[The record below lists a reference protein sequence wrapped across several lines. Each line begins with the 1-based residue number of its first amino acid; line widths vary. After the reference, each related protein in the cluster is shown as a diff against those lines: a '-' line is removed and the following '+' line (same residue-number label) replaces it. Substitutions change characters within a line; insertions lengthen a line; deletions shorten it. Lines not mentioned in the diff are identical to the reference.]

1 MEWWLILTIIFSSL
15 IVLLA
20 LGIPVAFAFLIVN
33 LGGAALLQGGTGG
46 FQQLIH
52 SIYGSVT
59 SFSLLPIP
67 LFVLM
72 GEILW
77 QTNIAARALGA
88 LDKLLGRVPGRLSLL
103 TVLSGTIFA
112 ALSGSTIANTAM
124 LGSLLLP
131 DLKKRG
137 YADDLS
143 MGAIMASGAL
153 AMLIPPS
160 ALAVVFA
167 VIAKVSIGKVLI
179 ALIAPGLLL
188 ALLYAGY
195 IMLRATFNPAA
206 APTHDVAPAS
216 FREQILGL
224 LLYVAPLS
232 FIVFMVIGVMVLGVA
247 TPTEAAAFGCLGSII
262 LAAAYRDLNWQRF
275 RDSIHGTLRIS
286 AMMLVIMASAIGFSQ
301 LLAYS
306 GGSRGLLEYVMSFNA
321 SPIVLLILMQLILL
335 ILGCFMEQIAI
346 MLITLPIFMPIVK
359 AAGIDPIWFSV
370 VCLINLEVAL
380 LTPPFGLL
388 LFVMKGAAPPEVKMH
403 HVYIAVL
410 PFLAIDIVVIG
421 LLIAVPEIAT
431 VFGGVVR

>member
-1 MEWWLILTIIFSSL
+1 VEWSLTLTIIFGSL
-15 IVLLA
+15 ILLLA
-20 LGIPVAFAFLIVN
+20 LGVPVAFAFLIIN
-33 LGGAALLQGGTGG
+33 LAGAAFLQGGTGG

-77 QTNIAARALGA
+77 QTNIAARALTA
-88 LDKLLGRVPGRLSLL
+88 LDRLLGRVPGRLSLL

-137 YADDLS
+137 YAGDLS

-160 ALAVVFA
+160 ALAVIFC
-167 VIAKVSIGKVLI
+167 VIAKISIGKVLV

-188 ALLYAGY
+188 AAAYAVY
-195 IMLRATFNPAA
+195 IMARAKLDPAA
-206 APTHDVAPAS
+206 APAYDVQTS
-216 FREQILGL
+216 STREKLMGL

-232 FIVFMVIGVMVLGVA
+232 FVVFMVIGVMSLGVA
-247 TPTEAAAFGCLGSII
+247 TPTEAAAFGCVGSIL
-262 LAAAYRDLNWQRF
+262 LAAAYRDLTWKRF
-275 RDSIHGTLRIS
+275 RDSIEGTLRIS
-286 AMMLVIMASAIGFSQ
+286 AMMLVIMACAIGFSQ

-306 GGSRGLLEYVMSFNA
+306 GGSRGLLEYVMSFDA
-321 SPIVLLILMQLILL
+321 SPIVLFIFMQLILL
-335 ILGCFMEQIAI
+335 VLGCFMEQIAI
-346 MLITLPIFMPIVK
+346 MLITLPIFMPIIK
-359 AAGIDPIWFSV
+359 AAGIDPIWFAV

-388 LFVMKGAAPPEVKMH
+388 LFVMKGAAPSVKMQE
-403 HVYIAVL
+403 VYLAAA
-410 PFLAIDIVVIG
+410 PFILIDILIIG
-421 LLIAVPEIAT
+421 LLIAFPGIAT
-431 VFGGVVR
+431 VFAGLVR

>member
-1 MEWWLILTIIFSSL
+1 VEWGLILSIIFGSL
-15 IVLLA
+15 LLLLA
-20 LGIPVAFAFLIVN
+20 LGVPVAFAFLIIN
-33 LGGAALLQGGTGG
+33 LAGAALLQGGTGG

-77 QTNIAARALGA
+77 QTNIAARALSA

-160 ALAVVFA
+160 ALAVIFA
-167 VIAKVSIGKVLI
+167 VIAKISIGKVLV
-179 ALIAPGLLL
+179 ALIAPGLIL
-188 ALLYAGY
+188 AALYALY
-195 IMLRATFNPAA
+195 IMARAKLNPTA
-206 APTHDVAPAS
+206 APAYDVRPAS
-216 FREQILGL
+216 VREQMMGL
-224 LLYVAPLS
+224 VLYVAPLS
-232 FIVFMVIGVMVLGVA
+232 FVVFMVIGVMFIGVA
-247 TPTEAAAFGCLGSII
+247 TPTEAAAFGCVGSIA
-262 LAAAYRDLNWQRF
+262 LAAAYRDLTWKRF
-275 RDSIHGTLRIS
+275 RDSLEGTLRIS
-286 AMMLVIMASAIGFSQ
+286 AMMLVIMACAIGFSQ

-306 GGSRGLLEYVMSFNA
+306 GGSRGLLDYVMSFDA

-335 ILGCFMEQIAI
+335 VLGCFMEQIAI
-346 MLITLPIFMPIVK
+346 MLITLPIFMPIIK
-359 AAGIDPIWFSV
+359 AAGIDPIWFAV

-388 LFVMKGAAPPEVKMH
+388 LFVMKGAAPSVRMQQ
-403 HVYIAVL
+403 VYKAAW
-410 PFLAIDIVVIG
+410 PFIIIDVAVIG
-421 LLIAVPEIAT
+421 LLIAFPGIAT
-431 VFGGVVR
+431 VFASLVR

>member
-1 MEWWLILTIIFSSL
+1 MEWWLILCIIFGAL
-15 IVLLA
+15 LLLLA
-20 LGIPVAFAFLIVN
+20 LGVPVAFAFVMVN

-77 QTNIAARALGA
+77 QTNIAARALVA
-88 LDKLLGRVPGRLSLL
+88 LDQLLGRLPGRLSLL
-103 TVLSGTIFA
+103 TVTSGTIFS

-160 ALAVVFA
+160 ALAVIFA
-167 VIAKVSIGKVLI
+167 VIAKISIGKVLI

-188 ALLYAGY
+188 AALYAGY

-206 APTHDVAPAS
+206 APAYDVKQVS
-216 FREQILGL
+216 GRTKLIGIV
-224 LLYVAPLS
+224 LYVAPLS
-232 FIVFMVIGVMVLGVA
+232 FVVFMVIGVMVLGVA
-247 TPTEAAAFGCLGSII
+247 TPTEAAAFGCVGSIV
-262 LAAAYRDLNWQRF
+262 LAAVYRDLNWKRF
-275 RDSIHGTLRIS
+275 RDSIEGTLRIS

-306 GGSRGLLEYVMSFNA
+306 GGSRGLLEYVMSFEA

-335 ILGCFMEQIAI
+335 VLGCFMEQIAI
-346 MLITLPIFMPIVK
+346 MLITLPIFMPIIK
-359 AAGIDPIWFSV
+359 AAGIDPIWFAV
-370 VCLINLEVAL
+370 LCLINLEVAL

-388 LFVMKGAAPPEVKMH
+388 LFVMKGAAPQVNMQQ
-403 HVYIAVL
+403 VYLAAL
-410 PFLAIDIVVIG
+410 PFLVIDIAVIG
-421 LLIAVPEIAT
+421 LLIAFPGIAT
-431 VFGGVVR
+431 VFAGLVR

>member
-1 MEWWLILTIIFSSL
+1 VEWWLILCIIFGSL
-15 IVLLA
+15 LVLLA
-20 LGIPVAFAFLIVN
+20 LGVPVAFAFLIVN
-33 LGGAALLQGGTGG
+33 LGGAALLQGGAGA

-77 QTNIAARALGA
+77 QTNIAARALAA

-103 TVLSGTIFA
+103 TVTSGTIFA

-167 VIAKVSIGKVLI
+167 VIAKISIGKVLI

-188 ALLYAGY
+188 AVLYAAY
-195 IMLRATFNPAA
+195 IMLRATWNPSA
-206 APTHDVAPAS
+206 APAYDVKPAS
-216 FREQILGL
+216 GREKLRGL

-232 FIVFMVIGVMVLGVA
+232 FVVFMVIGVMVLGVA
-247 TPTEAAAFGCLGSII
+247 TPTEAAAFGCVGSII
-262 LAAAYRDLNWQRF
+262 LAAVYRDLTWKRF
-275 RDSIHGTLRIS
+275 RDSFEGTLRIS
-286 AMMLVIMASAIGFSQ
+286 AMMLVIMAMAIGFSQ

-306 GGSRGLLEYVMSFNA
+306 GGSRGFLDYVMSFDA
-321 SPIVLLILMQLILL
+321 SPIMLLILMQLILL
-335 ILGCFMEQIAI
+335 VLGCFMEQIAI
-346 MLITLPIFMPIVK
+346 MLITLPIFMPIIK
-359 AAGIDPIWFSV
+359 AAGIDPIWFAV

-388 LFVMKGAAPPEVKMH
+388 LFVMKGAAPNVNMQQ
-403 HVYIAVL
+403 VYTAAF
-410 PFLAIDIVVIG
+410 PFLLIDIVVIG
-421 LLIAVPEIAT
+421 LLIAFPGIAM
-431 VFGGVVR
+431 VFAGLVR

>member
-1 MEWWLILTIIFSSL
+1 MEWWLILGIIFGSL
-15 IVLLA
+15 LLLLA
-20 LGIPVAFAFLIVN
+20 LGVPVAFAFLIIN
-33 LGGAALLQGGTGG
+33 LAGAAALQGGTGG
-46 FQQLIH
+46 FHQLIH

-77 QTNIAARALGA
+77 QTNIAARALTA
-88 LDKLLGRVPGRLSLL
+88 LDRLLGRVPGRLSML

-160 ALAVVFA
+160 ALAVIFA
-167 VIAKVSIGKVLI
+167 VIAKVSIGKVLV

-188 ALLYAGY
+188 AGIYALYIIG
-195 IMLRATFNPAA
+195 RAKLDPSA
-206 APTHDVAPAS
+206 APSYDVQTS
-216 FREQILGL
+216 TTREKLLGL

-232 FIVFMVIGVMVLGVA
+232 FVVFMVIGVMFIGVA
-247 TPTEAAAFGCLGSII
+247 TPTEAAAFGCVGSIM
-262 LAAAYRDLNWQRF
+262 LAAAYRDLTWQRF
-275 RDSIHGTLRIS
+275 RDSIEGTLRIS
-286 AMMLVIMASAIGFSQ
+286 AMMLVIMACAIGFSQ

-306 GGSRGLLEYVMSFNA
+306 GGSKGLLEYVMSFDA
-321 SPIVLLILMQLILL
+321 PPIVLLILMQLILL
-335 ILGCFMEQIAI
+335 VLGCFMEQIAI
-346 MLITLPIFMPIVK
+346 MLITLPIFMPIIK
-359 AAGIDPIWFSV
+359 AAGIDPIWFAV

-388 LFVMKGAAPPEVKMH
+388 LFVMKGAAPSVKMQQ
-403 HVYIAVL
+403 VYLAATPFIIMDVL
-410 PFLAIDIVVIG
+410 VIG
-421 LLIAVPEIAT
+421 LLIAFPGIAT
-431 VFGGVVR
+431 VFAGLMR

>member
-1 MEWWLILTIIFSSL
+1 VEWWLILGIIFGSL
-15 IVLLA
+15 CLLLA
-20 LGIPVAFAFLIVN
+20 LGVPVAFAFLVVN
-33 LGGAALLQGGTGG
+33 LAGAALLQGGSGG

-77 QTNIAARALGA
+77 QTNIAARALTA
-88 LDKLLGRVPGRLSLL
+88 LDKLLGRIPGRLSLL
-103 TVLSGTIFA
+103 TVTSGTIFA

-131 DLKKRG
+131 ELKKRG

-160 ALAVVFA
+160 ALAVIFA
-167 VIAKVSIGKVLI
+167 VIAKISIGKVLI

-188 ALLYAGY
+188 AVLYALY
-195 IMLRATFNPAA
+195 IMARASFNPAA
-206 APTHDVAPAS
+206 APAYDVKPAS
-216 FREQILGL
+216 AREKLMGL
-224 LLYVAPLS
+224 VLYVAPLS
-232 FIVFMVIGVMVLGVA
+232 FVVFMVIGVMVLGVA
-247 TPTEAAAFGCLGSII
+247 TPTEAAAFGCVGSIL
-262 LAAAYRDLNWQRF
+262 LAGAYRDLTWKRF
-275 RDSIHGTLRIS
+275 RDSIEGTLRIS
-286 AMMLVIMASAIGFSQ
+286 AMMLVIMAMAIGFSQ

-306 GGSRGLLEYVMSFNA
+306 GGSRGLLDYVLSFDA

-335 ILGCFMEQIAI
+335 VLGCFMEQIAI
-346 MLITLPIFMPIVK
+346 MLITLPIFMPIIK
-359 AAGIDPIWFSV
+359 AAGIDPIWFAV

-388 LFVMKGAAPPEVKMH
+388 LFVMKGAAPSVRMQQ
-403 HVYIAVL
+403 VYAAAL
-410 PFLAIDIVVIG
+410 PFIIIDVVVIG
-421 LLIAVPEIAT
+421 LLIAFPGIAT
-431 VFGGVVR
+431 VFAGLMR

>member
-1 MEWWLILTIIFSSL
+1 MEWWLILSIIFAL
-15 IVLLA
+15 LLLLLA
-20 LGIPVAFAFLIVN
+20 VGIPVAFAFIIIN
-33 LGGAALLQGGTGG
+33 LAGAALLQGGTGA

-52 SIYGSVT
+52 SIYGSIT

-77 QTNIAARALGA
+77 QTNIAARALTA
-88 LDKLLGRVPGRLSLL
+88 LDKLLGRLPGRLSLL
-103 TVLSGTIFA
+103 TVTSGTIFA

-160 ALAVVFA
+160 ALAVIFA
-167 VIAKVSIGKVLI
+167 VIAKISIGKVLI
-179 ALIAPGLLL
+179 AVIAPGLLL
-188 ALLYAGY
+188 AALYATY
-195 IMLRATFNPAA
+195 IVLRAKWSPAA
-206 APTHDVAPAS
+206 APAYDVRAAS
-216 FREQILGL
+216 AREKLTGL
-224 LLYVAPLS
+224 VLYVAPLS
-232 FIVFMVIGVMVLGVA
+232 FVVFMVIGVMVLGVA
-247 TPTEAAAFGCLGSII
+247 TPTEAAAFGCVGSLL
-262 LAAAYRDLNWQRF
+262 LAAAYRDLTWKRF
-275 RDSIHGTLRIS
+275 RDSIEGTLRIS

-306 GGSRGLLEYVMSFNA
+306 GGSRGLLDYVMSFGA
-321 SPIVLLILMQLILL
+321 SPIMLLVLMQLILL
-335 ILGCFMEQIAI
+335 VLGCFMEQIAI
-346 MLITLPIFMPIVK
+346 MLITLPIFMPIIK
-359 AAGIDPIWFSV
+359 AAGIDPIWFAV

-388 LFVMKGAAPPEVKMH
+388 LLVMKGAAPQANMQQ
-403 HVYIAVL
+403 VYMAAL
-410 PFLAIDIVVIG
+410 PFLVIDIAVIG
-421 LLIAVPEIAT
+421 LLIAFPGIAT
-431 VFGGVVR
+431 VFAGLVR

>member
-1 MEWWLILTIIFSSL
+1 VDWWLILSIIFGSL

-20 LGIPVAFAFLIVN
+20 LGVPVAFAFLIIN
-33 LGGAALLQGGTGG
+33 IAGAAILQGGAGG
-46 FQQLIH
+46 FQQLVH

-77 QTNIAARALGA
+77 QTNIAARALSA

-160 ALAVVFA
+160 ALAVIFA

-179 ALIAPGLLL
+179 ALIAPGLIL
-188 ALLYAGY
+188 AAIYALYIIWRAMRDPTAAPAY
-195 IMLRATFNPAA
+195 EVVPATF
-206 APTHDVAPAS
+206 
-216 FREQILGL
+216 REKMLGL
-224 LLYVAPLS
+224 LMYVAPLS
-232 FIVFMVIGVMVLGVA
+232 FIVFMVIGIMFLGVA
-247 TPTEAAAFGCLGSII
+247 TPTEAAAFGCIGSIA
-262 LAAAYRDLNWQRF
+262 LAAAYRDLTWKRF
-275 RDSIHGTLRIS
+275 RDSIEGTLRIS
-286 AMMLVIMASAIGFSQ
+286 AMMLAIMACAIGFSQ

-306 GGSRGLLEYVMSFNA
+306 GGSRGLLEYVMSFDA
-321 SPIVLLILMQLILL
+321 SPIVLFILMQVILL
-335 ILGCFMEQIAI
+335 VLGCFMEQIAI

-359 AAGIDPIWFSV
+359 ATGIDPIWFAV

-388 LFVMKGAAPPEVKMH
+388 LFVMKGAVPKVKMH
-403 HVYIAVL
+403 EVYLAAAPYILIDVL
-410 PFLAIDIVVIG
+410 VIG
-421 LLIAVPEIAT
+421 LLIAFPGIAT
-431 VFGGVVR
+431 VFAGLVR

>member
-1 MEWWLILTIIFSSL
+1 MEWWLILSIIFGSL
-15 IVLLA
+15 ILLLA
-20 LGIPVAFAFLIVN
+20 LGVPVAFAFLIIN
-33 LGGAALLQGGTGG
+33 LAGAAILQGGTGG

-77 QTNIAARALGA
+77 QTNIAARALTA
-88 LDKLLGRVPGRLSLL
+88 LDRLLGRVPGRLSLL

-160 ALAVVFA
+160 ALAVIFA

-188 ALLYAGY
+188 AALYAVY
-195 IMLRATFNPAA
+195 IIWRAMRDPSA
-206 APTHDVAPAS
+206 APAYEVATATR
-216 FREQILGL
+216 REVLMGL

-232 FIVFMVIGVMVLGVA
+232 FIVFMVIGIMFLGVA
-247 TPTEAAAFGCLGSII
+247 TPTEAAAFGCIGSIA
-262 LAAAYRDLNWQRF
+262 LAAVYGDLNWKRF
-275 RDSIHGTLRIS
+275 RDSIEGTLRIS
-286 AMMLVIMASAIGFSQ
+286 AMMLAIMACAIGFSQ

-306 GGSRGLLEYVMSFNA
+306 GGSRGLLEFVLSFEV
-321 SPIVLLILMQLILL
+321 SPIVLFILMQLILL
-335 ILGCFMEQIAI
+335 VLGCFMEQIAI
-346 MLITLPIFMPIVK
+346 MLITLPIFMPIIK
-359 AAGIDPIWFSV
+359 AAGIDPIWFAV

-388 LFVMKGAAPPEVKMH
+388 LFVMKGAVPSARMHEIYRAAAP
-403 HVYIAVL
+403 YIL
-410 PFLAIDIVVIG
+410 IDIAVIG
-421 LLIAVPEIAT
+421 LLIAFPGIAT
-431 VFGGVVR
+431 VFANLIR

>member
-1 MEWWLILTIIFSSL
+1 MEWWLILCIIFGAL
-15 IVLLA
+15 LCLLA
-20 LGIPVAFAFLIVN
+20 LGVPVAFAFLIVN
-33 LGGAALLQGGTGG
+33 LSGAALLQGGAGA
-46 FQQLIH
+46 FQQVIH

-88 LDKLLGRVPGRLSLL
+88 LDRLLGRVPGRLSLL
-103 TVLSGTIFA
+103 TVTSGTIFA

-167 VIAKVSIGKVLI
+167 VIAKISIGKVLI

-195 IMLRATFNPAA
+195 IVLRATFSPTA
-206 APTHDVAPAS
+206 APGYDVRQAS
-216 FREQILGL
+216 PREKAMGL

-232 FIVFMVIGVMVLGVA
+232 FVVFMVIGVMVLGVA
-247 TPTEAAAFGCLGSII
+247 TPTEAAAFGCVGSIV
-262 LAAAYRDLNWQRF
+262 LAAAYRDLTWKRF
-275 RDSIHGTLRIS
+275 RDSIEGTLRIS
-286 AMMLVIMASAIGFSQ
+286 AMMLIIMASAIGFSQ

-306 GGSRGLLEYVMSFNA
+306 GGSRGLLEYVMSFDA
-321 SPIVLLILMQLILL
+321 SPIMLLIFMQLVLLV
-335 ILGCFMEQIAI
+335 LGCFMEQIAI
-346 MLITLPIFMPIVK
+346 MLITLPIFMPIIK
-359 AAGIDPIWFSV
+359 AAGIDPIWFAV
-370 VCLINLEVAL
+370 ICLINLEVAL

-388 LFVMKGAAPPEVKMH
+388 LFVMKGAAPSVRMQQ
-403 HVYIAVL
+403 VYAAAL
-410 PFLAIDIVVIG
+410 PFIFIDILVIG
-421 LLIAVPEIAT
+421 LLIAFPGIAT
-431 VFGGVVR
+431 VFAGLVR

>member
-1 MEWWLILTIIFSSL
+1 VEWWLILSIIFGSL
-15 IVLLA
+15 LLLLA
-20 LGIPVAFAFLIVN
+20 LGVPVAFAFLIIN
-33 LGGAALLQGGTGG
+33 LAGAALLQGGAGG

-77 QTNIAARALGA
+77 QTNIAARALTA
-88 LDKLLGRVPGRLSLL
+88 LDRLLGRVPGRLSLL

-160 ALAVVFA
+160 ALAVIFA

-188 ALLYAGY
+188 AALYAVY
-195 IMLRATFNPAA
+195 IIWRAVRDPSA
-206 APTHDVAPAS
+206 APAYEVTNATP
-216 FREQILGL
+216 REVLMGL

-232 FIVFMVIGVMVLGVA
+232 FIVFMVIGIMFLGVA
-247 TPTEAAAFGCLGSII
+247 TPTEAAAFGCIGSIA
-262 LAAAYRDLNWQRF
+262 LAAVYGDLNWKRF
-275 RDSIHGTLRIS
+275 RDSIEGTLRIS
-286 AMMLVIMASAIGFSQ
+286 AMMLAIMACAIGFSQ

-306 GGSRGLLEYVMSFNA
+306 GGSRGLLEYVLSFDV
-321 SPIVLLILMQLILL
+321 SPIVLFIFMQLILL
-335 ILGCFMEQIAI
+335 VLGCFMEQIAI
-346 MLITLPIFMPIVK
+346 MLITLPIFMPIIK
-359 AAGIDPIWFSV
+359 AAGIDPIWFAV

-388 LFVMKGAAPPEVKMH
+388 LFVMKGAVPGARMHEIYRAAAPF
-403 HVYIAVL
+403 IL
-410 PFLAIDIVVIG
+410 IDIAVIG
-421 LLIAVPEIAT
+421 LLIAFPGIAT
-431 VFGGVVR
+431 VFANLVR

>member
-1 MEWWLILTIIFSSL
+1 VEWWLILAIIFGSL
-15 IVLLA
+15 LTLLA
-20 LGIPVAFAFLIVN
+20 LGVPVAFAFLIIN
-33 LGGAALLQGGTGG
+33 LAGAALLQGGSGG

-77 QTNIAARALGA
+77 QTNIAARALTA

-131 DLKKRG
+131 ELKKRG

-160 ALAVVFA
+160 ALAVIFA
-167 VIAKVSIGKVLI
+167 VIAKISIGKVLI

-188 ALLYAGY
+188 AALYAIY
-195 IMLRATFNPAA
+195 IMARAKLNPAA
-206 APTHDVAPAS
+206 APAYSVQPAS
-216 FREQILGL
+216 AREQLVGL
-224 LLYVAPLS
+224 VLYVAPLS
-232 FIVFMVIGVMVLGVA
+232 FVVFMVIGVMFLGVA
-247 TPTEAAAFGCLGSII
+247 TPTEAAAFGCVGSMM
-262 LAAAYRDLNWQRF
+262 LAAAYRDLNWKRF
-275 RDSIHGTLRIS
+275 RDSIEGTLRIS

-306 GGSRGLLEYVMSFNA
+306 GGSRGLLEYVMAFDV
-321 SPIVLLILMQLILL
+321 SPIVLLVFMQLILL
-335 ILGCFMEQIAI
+335 VLGCFMEQIAI
-346 MLITLPIFMPIVK
+346 MLITLPIFMPIIK
-359 AAGIDPIWFSV
+359 IAGIDPIWFAV

-388 LFVMKGAAPPEVKMH
+388 LFVMKGAVPSVRMQQ
-403 HVYIAVL
+403 VYMAAL
-410 PFLAIDIVVIG
+410 PFILIDIAVIG
-421 LLIAVPEIAT
+421 LLIAFPGIAML
-431 VFGGVVR
+431 FAGLMR

>member
-1 MEWWLILTIIFSSL
+1 MEWWLILSIIFGSL

-20 LGIPVAFAFLIVN
+20 VGVPVAFAFLIIN
-33 LGGAALLQGGTGG
+33 IAGAAILQGGAGG

-77 QTNIAARALGA
+77 QTSIAAKALSA

-103 TVLSGTIFA
+103 TVTSGTIFA

-131 DLKKRG
+131 DLNKRG
-137 YADDLS
+137 YAKDLS

-160 ALAVVFA
+160 ALAVIFA

-188 ALLYAGY
+188 AVLYAIY
-195 IMLRATFNPAA
+195 IIARATLDPSS
-206 APTHDVAPAS
+206 APGYEVQTAT
-216 FREQILGL
+216 FGEKMMGL
-224 LLYVAPLS
+224 LQHVAPLS
-232 FIVFMVIGVMVLGVA
+232 FIVFMVIGIMFLGVA
-247 TPTEAAAFGCLGSII
+247 TPTEAAAFGCLGSIM
-262 LAAAYRDLNWQRF
+262 LAAAYRDLTWKRF
-275 RDSIHGTLRIS
+275 RDSIEGTLRIS
-286 AMMLVIMASAIGFSQ
+286 AMMLAIMACAIGFSQ
-301 LLAYS
+301 LLAFS
-306 GGSRGLLEYVMSFNA
+306 GSSRGLLEYVMSFDA
-321 SPIVLLILMQLILL
+321 SPIVLFILMQLILL
-335 ILGCFMEQIAI
+335 VLGCFMEQIAI
-346 MLITLPIFMPIVK
+346 MLITLPIFMPIIK
-359 AAGIDPIWFSV
+359 SAGIDPIWFAV

-388 LFVMKGAAPPEVKMH
+388 LFVMKGAAPEVKMH
-403 HVYIAVL
+403 EIYKAAAPYIL
-410 PFLAIDIVVIG
+410 IDVVVIG
-421 LLIAVPEIAT
+421 LLIAFPGIAT
-431 VFGGVVR
+431 VFAGLVR

>member
-1 MEWWLILTIIFSSL
+1 MEWWLILGIIFGSL
-15 IVLLA
+15 LLLLA
-20 LGIPVAFAFLIVN
+20 VGIPVAFAFVLVN

-77 QTNIAARALGA
+77 QTNIAARALTA

-103 TVLSGTIFA
+103 TVTSGTIFA

-160 ALAVVFA
+160 ALAVIFA
-167 VIAKVSIGKVLI
+167 VIAKISIGKVLI

-188 ALLYAGY
+188 AVLYALY
-195 IMLRATFNPAA
+195 IMLRASWNPAA
-206 APTHDVAPAS
+206 APAYDVRQVSA
-216 FREQILGL
+216 REKLMGVILH
-224 LLYVAPLS
+224 VVPLS
-232 FIVFMVIGVMVLGVA
+232 FVVFMVIGVMVLGVA
-247 TPTEAAAFGCLGSII
+247 TPTEAAAFGCVGSIM
-262 LAAAYRDLNWQRF
+262 LAAAYRDLTWKRF
-275 RDSIHGTLRIS
+275 RDSIEGTLRIS

-306 GGSRGLLEYVMSFNA
+306 GGSRGLLDYVMSFEA
-321 SPIVLLILMQLILL
+321 SPIVLLILMQLVLL
-335 ILGCFMEQIAI
+335 VLGCFMEQIAI

-359 AAGIDPIWFSV
+359 AAGIDPIWFAV

-388 LFVMKGAAPPEVKMH
+388 LFVMKGAAPKVNIEQ
-403 HVYIAVL
+403 VYIAAL
-410 PFLAIDIVVIG
+410 PFLVIDLAVIG
-421 LLIAVPEIAT
+421 LLIAFPGIAT
-431 VFGGVVR
+431 VFAGLVR

>member
-1 MEWWLILTIIFSSL
+1 VEWWLILSIIFGSL
-15 IVLLA
+15 LLLLA
-20 LGIPVAFAFLIVN
+20 LGIPVAFAFLIIN
-33 LGGAALLQGGTGG
+33 LAGAALLQGGAGA
-46 FQQLIH
+46 FQQIIH

-77 QTNIAARALGA
+77 QTNIAARALTA
-88 LDKLLGRVPGRLSLL
+88 LDKLLGRIPGRLSLL
-103 TVLSGTIFA
+103 TVTSGTIFA

-160 ALAVVFA
+160 ALAVIFA
-167 VIAKVSIGKVLI
+167 VIAKISIGKVLI

-188 ALLYAGY
+188 AALYALY
-195 IMLRATFNPAA
+195 IMMRAKFNPSA
-206 APTHDVAPAS
+206 APAYDVKAAS
-216 FREQILGL
+216 GREKLVGL
-224 LLYVAPLS
+224 VLYVAPLS
-232 FIVFMVIGVMVLGVA
+232 FVVFMVIGVMVLGVA
-247 TPTEAAAFGCLGSII
+247 TPTEAAAFGCVGSII
-262 LAAAYRDLNWQRF
+262 LAAVYRDLTWKRF
-275 RDSIHGTLRIS
+275 RDSIEGTLRIS
-286 AMMLVIMASAIGFSQ
+286 AMMLVIMAMAIGFSQ

-306 GGSRGLLEYVMSFNA
+306 GGSRGLLEYVMSFDA
-321 SPIVLLILMQLILL
+321 SPIMLLILMQLILL
-335 ILGCFMEQIAI
+335 VLGCFMEQIAI
-346 MLITLPIFMPIVK
+346 MLITLPIFMPIIK
-359 AAGIDPIWFSV
+359 AAGIDPIWFAV

-388 LFVMKGAAPPEVKMH
+388 LFVMKGAAPNVNMQQ
-403 HVYIAVL
+403 VYTAAL
-410 PFLAIDIVVIG
+410 PFLVIDIAVIG
-421 LLIAVPEIAT
+421 LLIAFPGIAT
-431 VFGGVVR
+431 VFASLML

>member
-1 MEWWLILTIIFSSL
+1 MAWWLILSIIFGSL
-15 IVLLA
+15 LLLLA
-20 LGIPVAFAFLIVN
+20 LGVPVAFAFLMIN
-33 LGGAALLQGGTGG
+33 LAGAALLQGGTGG
-46 FQQLIH
+46 FHQLIH

-77 QTNIAARALGA
+77 QTNIAARALTA
-88 LDKLLGRVPGRLSLL
+88 LDKLLGRVPGRLSML

-160 ALAVVFA
+160 ALAVIFA
-167 VIAKVSIGKVLI
+167 VIAKISIGKVLI

-188 ALLYAGY
+188 AAIYASY
-195 IMLRATFNPAA
+195 IMARAKLDPTA
-206 APTHDVAPAS
+206 APSYDVRTATT
-216 FREQILGL
+216 REKFTGL

-232 FIVFMVIGVMVLGVA
+232 FVVFMVIGVMFIGVA
-247 TPTEAAAFGCLGSII
+247 TPTEAAAFGCLGSML
-262 LAAAYRDLNWQRF
+262 LAAAYRDLNWKRF
-275 RDSIHGTLRIS
+275 RDSIEGTLRIS
-286 AMMLVIMASAIGFSQ
+286 AMMLVIMACAIGFSQ

-306 GGSRGLLEYVMSFNA
+306 GGSKGLLEYVLSFDA
-321 SPIVLLILMQLILL
+321 PAIVLLILMQLILL
-335 ILGCFMEQIAI
+335 VLGCFMEQIAI
-346 MLITLPIFMPIVK
+346 MLITLPIFMPIIK
-359 AAGIDPIWFSV
+359 SAGIDPIWFAV

-388 LFVMKGAAPPEVKMH
+388 LFVMKGAVPSVKMQQ
-403 HVYIAVL
+403 VYMAAL
-410 PFLAIDIVVIG
+410 PFIIIDVLVIG
-421 LLIAVPEIAT
+421 LLIAFPGIAT
-431 VFGGVVR
+431 VFAGLVR

>member
-20 LGIPVAFAFLIVN
+20 IGVPVAFAFLIIN
-33 LGGAALLQGGTGG
+33 LAGAALLQGGTGG

-77 QTNIAARALGA
+77 QTNIAARALSA

-160 ALAVVFA
+160 ALAVIFA
-167 VIAKVSIGKVLI
+167 VIAKVSIGKVLV
-179 ALIAPGLLL
+179 ALIAPGLVL
-188 ALLYAGY
+188 AALYAVY
-195 IMLRATFNPAA
+195 IMWRAIRDPAA
-206 APTHDVAPAS
+206 APTYEIAPAT
-216 FREQILGL
+216 FREQMLGL

-232 FIVFMVIGVMVLGVA
+232 FIIFMVIGIMFLGVA
-247 TPTEAAAFGCLGSII
+247 TPTEAAAFGCIGSIG
-262 LAAAYRDLNWQRF
+262 LAAAYRDLTWRRF
-275 RDSIHGTLRIS
+275 RDSIEGTLRIS
-286 AMMLVIMASAIGFSQ
+286 AMMLAIMACAIGFSQ

-306 GGSRGLLEYVMSFNA
+306 GSSRGLLEYVMSFNA
-321 SPIVLLILMQLILL
+321 SPIVLFILMQLILL
-335 ILGCFMEQIAI
+335 LLGCFMEQIAI

-359 AAGIDPIWFSV
+359 AMGIDPIWFAV

-388 LFVMKGAAPPEVKMH
+388 LFVMKGAVPKVKMEQ
-403 HVYIAVL
+403 VYRAAAPYIL
-410 PFLAIDIVVIG
+410 IDILVIG
-421 LLIAVPEIAT
+421 LLIAFPDIAT
-431 VFGGVVR
+431 VFAGLVR

>member
-1 MEWWLILTIIFSSL
+1 MEWWLILSIIFGSL
-15 IVLLA
+15 ILLLA
-20 LGIPVAFAFLIVN
+20 LGVPVAFAFLIIN
-33 LGGAALLQGGTGG
+33 LAGAAALQGGTGG

-77 QTNIAARALGA
+77 QTNIAARALTA
-88 LDKLLGRVPGRLSLL
+88 LDRLLGRVPGRLSML

-160 ALAVVFA
+160 ALAVIFA
-167 VIAKVSIGKVLI
+167 VIAKVSIGKVLV

-188 ALLYAGY
+188 AAIYAVY
-195 IMLRATFNPAA
+195 IMARAKLDPSA
-206 APTHDVAPAS
+206 APSYDVQTS
-216 FREQILGL
+216 TTREKLTGL
-224 LLYVAPLS
+224 LMYVAPLS
-232 FIVFMVIGVMVLGVA
+232 FVVFMVIGVMFIGVA
-247 TPTEAAAFGCLGSII
+247 TPTEAAAFGCVGSIM
-262 LAAAYRDLNWQRF
+262 LAGAYRDLTWKRF
-275 RDSIHGTLRIS
+275 RDSIEGTLRIS
-286 AMMLVIMASAIGFSQ
+286 AMMLVIMACAIGFSQ

-306 GGSRGLLEYVMSFNA
+306 GGSRGLLEYVMSFDA

-335 ILGCFMEQIAI
+335 VLGCFMEQIAI

-359 AAGIDPIWFSV
+359 STGIDPIWFAV

-388 LFVMKGAAPPEVKMH
+388 LFVMKGAAPSVKMQQ
-403 HVYIAVL
+403 VYRAAA
-410 PFLAIDIVVIG
+410 PFIIIDIVVIF
-421 LLIAVPEIAT
+421 LLIAFPGIAT
-431 VFGGVVR
+431 VFAGLVR

>member
-1 MEWWLILTIIFSSL
+1 VEWWLILTIIFGA
-15 IVLLA
+15 LL
-20 LGIPVAFAFLIVN
+20 LLLTVGVPVAFAFIIVN
-33 LGGAALLQGGTGG
+33 IAGAALLQGGTGA

-77 QTNIAARALGA
+77 QTNIAARALTA
-88 LDKLLGRVPGRLSLL
+88 LDKVLGRVPGRLSLL
-103 TVLSGTIFA
+103 TVTSGTIFA

-160 ALAVVFA
+160 ALAVIFA
-167 VIAKVSIGKVLI
+167 VIAKISIGKVLI
-179 ALIAPGLLL
+179 AIIAPGLLL
-188 ALLYAGY
+188 AALYAAY
-195 IMLRATFNPAA
+195 IMLRATLNPA
-206 APTHDVAPAS
+206 VAPAYDVRQAS
-216 FREQILGL
+216 AGEKLTGL

-232 FIVFMVIGVMVLGVA
+232 FVVFMVIGVMVLGVA
-247 TPTEAAAFGCLGSII
+247 TPTEAAAFGCVGSIL
-262 LAAAYRDLNWQRF
+262 LAAAYRDLSWKRF
-275 RDSIHGTLRIS
+275 RDSIEGTLRIS

-306 GGSRGLLEYVMSFNA
+306 GGSRGLLEFVMSFDA
-321 SPIVLLILMQLILL
+321 SPIVLLILMQLIVLL
-335 ILGCFMEQIAI
+335 LGCFMEQIAI
-346 MLITLPIFMPIVK
+346 MLITLPIFMPIIK
-359 AAGIDPIWFSV
+359 AAGIDPIWFAV

-388 LFVMKGAAPPEVKMH
+388 LFVMKGAAPQVNMQQ
-403 HVYIAVL
+403 VYMSAL
-410 PFLAIDIVVIG
+410 PFVVIDIVVIG
-421 LLIAVPEIAT
+421 LLIAFPGFAT
-431 VFGGVVR
+431 LFAGLVR

>member
-1 MEWWLILTIIFSSL
+1 MEWWLILGIIFGSL
-15 IVLLA
+15 LLLLA
-20 LGIPVAFAFLIVN
+20 AGIPVAFAFVLVN
-33 LGGAALLQGGTGG
+33 LGGAALLQGGAGG

-77 QTNIAARALGA
+77 QTNIAARALTA

-103 TVLSGTIFA
+103 TVTSGTIFA

-167 VIAKVSIGKVLI
+167 VIAKISIGKVLI

-188 ALLYAGY
+188 AVLYALY
-195 IMLRATFNPAA
+195 IMLRASWNPAA
-206 APTHDVAPAS
+206 APAYDVRQAS
-216 FREQILGL
+216 AREKLMGVIR
-224 LLYVAPLS
+224 YVVPLS
-232 FIVFMVIGVMVLGVA
+232 FVVFMVIGVMVLGVA
-247 TPTEAAAFGCLGSII
+247 TPTEAAAFGCVGSIM
-262 LAAAYRDLNWQRF
+262 LAAAYRDLTWKRF
-275 RDSIHGTLRIS
+275 RDSIEGTLRIS

-306 GGSRGLLEYVMSFNA
+306 GGSRGLLDYVMSFEA
-321 SPIVLLILMQLILL
+321 SPIVLLILMQLVLL
-335 ILGCFMEQIAI
+335 VLGCFMEQIAI

-359 AAGIDPIWFSV
+359 AAGIDPIWFAV

-388 LFVMKGAAPPEVKMH
+388 LFVMKGAAPQVNMQQ
-403 HVYIAVL
+403 VYLAAL
-410 PFLAIDIVVIG
+410 PFLVIDIAIIG
-421 LLIAVPEIAT
+421 LLIAFPGIAT
-431 VFGGVVR
+431 AFAGLVR

>member
-1 MEWWLILTIIFSSL
+1 MEWWLILCIIFGALLLLLSL
-15 IVLLA
+15 GV
-20 LGIPVAFAFLIVN
+20 PVAFAFVIVN
-33 LGGAALLQGGTGG
+33 LGGAAFLQGGTGG
-46 FQQLIH
+46 FQQLVH

-77 QTNIAARALGA
+77 QTNIAARALVA
-88 LDKLLGRVPGRLSLL
+88 LDQIMGRLPGRLSLL
-103 TVLSGTIFA
+103 TVTSGTIFS

-160 ALAVVFA
+160 ALAVIFA
-167 VIAKVSIGKVLI
+167 VIAKISIGKVLT
-179 ALIAPGLLL
+179 ALVLPGLLL
-188 ALLYAGY
+188 AAIYAAY
-195 IMLRATFNPAA
+195 IMLRASFSPTA
-206 APTHDVAPAS
+206 APGYEVKRVS
-216 FREQILGL
+216 GREKLMGL
-224 LLYVAPLS
+224 FLYVAPLS
-232 FIVFMVIGVMVLGVA
+232 FVVFMVIGVMVLGVA
-247 TPTEAAAFGCLGSII
+247 TPTEAAAFGCVGSIF
-262 LAAAYRDLNWQRF
+262 LAAMYRDLTWKRF
-275 RDSIHGTLRIS
+275 RDSIEGTLRIS

-306 GGSRGLLEYVMSFNA
+306 GGSRGLLDFVMSFDA

-335 ILGCFMEQIAI
+335 VLGCFMEQIAI
-346 MLITLPIFMPIVK
+346 MLITLPIFMPIIK
-359 AAGIDPIWFSV
+359 ATGIDPIWFAV
-370 VCLINLEVAL
+370 LCLINLEVAL

-388 LFVMKGAAPPEVKMH
+388 LFVMKGAAPDVTMQR
-403 HVYIAVL
+403 VYKAAA
-410 PFLAIDIVVIG
+410 PFVVIDIAVIG
-421 LLIAVPEIAT
+421 LLIAFPDLAT
-431 VFGGVVR
+431 AFADLVR

>member
-1 MEWWLILTIIFSSL
+1 VEWWLILSIIFGSL
-15 IVLLA
+15 ILLLA
-20 LGIPVAFAFLIVN
+20 LGVPVAFAFLVVN
-33 LGGAALLQGGTGG
+33 LAGAALLQGGTGA

-77 QTNIAARALGA
+77 QTNIAARALTA
-88 LDKLLGRVPGRLSLL
+88 LDRLLGRVPGRLSLL

-160 ALAVVFA
+160 ALAVIFA

-188 ALLYAGY
+188 AALYAVY
-195 IMLRATFNPAA
+195 IIWRAVRDPSA
-206 APTHDVAPAS
+206 APAYEVQQFAW
-216 FREQILGL
+216 REVLIGL

-232 FIVFMVIGVMVLGVA
+232 FIVFMVIGIMFLGVA
-247 TPTEAAAFGCLGSII
+247 TPTEAAAFGCIGSIA
-262 LAAAYRDLNWQRF
+262 LAAVYRDLTWKRF
-275 RDSIHGTLRIS
+275 RDSIEGTLRIS
-286 AMMLVIMASAIGFSQ
+286 AMMLAIMACAIGFSQ

-306 GGSRGLLEYVMSFNA
+306 GGSRGLLEFVLSYEL
-321 SPIVLLILMQLILL
+321 SPLMLIILMQLVLL
-335 ILGCFMEQIAI
+335 VLGCFMEQIAI
-346 MLITLPIFMPIVK
+346 MLITLPIFMPIIK
-359 AAGIDPIWFSV
+359 AAGIDPIWFAV

-388 LFVMKGAAPPEVKMH
+388 LFVMKGAVPSARMHEIYRAAAPFILID
-403 HVYIAVL
+403 IAV
-410 PFLAIDIVVIG
+410 IG
-421 LLIAVPEIAT
+421 VLIAFPGIAT
-431 VFGGVVR
+431 VFANLVR

>member
-1 MEWWLILTIIFSSL
+1 MEWWLILCIIFGSL
-15 IVLLA
+15 LLLLA
-20 LGIPVAFAFLIVN
+20 LGIPVAFAFLILN
-33 LGGAALLQGGTGG
+33 LAGAALLQGGAGA

-77 QTNIAARALGA
+77 QTNIAARALTA

-103 TVLSGTIFA
+103 TVTSGTIFA

-131 DLKKRG
+131 ELKKRG

-160 ALAVVFA
+160 ALAVIFA
-167 VIAKVSIGKVLI
+167 VIAKISIGKVLI

-188 ALLYAGY
+188 AVLYAAY
-195 IMLRATFNPAA
+195 IVLRATLSPAA
-206 APTHDVAPAS
+206 APAYDVRPAGA
-216 FREQILGL
+216 REKLMGL
-224 LLYVAPLS
+224 VLYVAPLS
-232 FIVFMVIGVMVLGVA
+232 FVVFMVIGVMVLGVA
-247 TPTEAAAFGCLGSII
+247 TPTEAAAFGCVGSIL
-262 LAAAYRDLNWQRF
+262 LAAAYRDLTWKRF
-275 RDSIHGTLRIS
+275 RDSIEGTLRIS

-306 GGSRGLLEYVMSFNA
+306 GGSRGLLEYVMSFDA
-321 SPIVLLILMQLILL
+321 SPIMLLILMQLILL
-335 ILGCFMEQIAI
+335 VLGCFMEQIAI
-346 MLITLPIFMPIVK
+346 MLITLPIFMPIIK
-359 AAGIDPIWFSV
+359 AAGIDPTWFAV
-370 VCLINLEVAL
+370 ICLINLEVAL

-388 LFVMKGAAPPEVKMH
+388 LFVMKGAAPNVNMQQ
-403 HVYIAVL
+403 VYTAAL
-410 PFLAIDIVVIG
+410 PYLVIDIAVIG
-421 LLIAVPEIAT
+421 LLIAFPGIAM
-431 VFGGVVR
+431 VFAGLVR